1 MIYQTSSFVSMKLT
15 CCISKL
21 HLSTQLPD
29 AMRRD
34 QVHEHQLMMSHQT
47 AIYSQRALLHGMAL
61 GGAQSGDDTV
71 KLLRTVNSERLSV
84 NLGASSNTQQ
94 DSNQGGVNCGDK
106 LKLQG

>member
-71 KLLRTVNSERLSV
+71 KILRTVNSERLSV

-94 DSNQGGVNCGDK
+94 DSNQGEDK

>member
-1 MIYQTSSFVSMKLT
+1 M
-15 CCISKL
+15 
-21 HLSTQLPD
+21 
-29 AMRRD
+29 
-34 QVHEHQLMMSHQT
+34 HEHQLMMSHQT

-94 DSNQGGVNCGDK
+94 DSNQGEDK

>member
-21 HLSTQLPD
+21 HPSTQLPD

-34 QVHEHQLMMSHQT
+34 QVHEQQMMMSHQT
-47 AIYSQRALLHGMAL
+47 VLWGQRALLHGMAL

-71 KLLRTVNSERLSV
+71 KILRTVNSERLSV

-94 DSNQGGVNCGDK
+94 DSNQGEDK

>member
-21 HLSTQLPD
+21 HPSTQLPD
-29 AMRRD
+29 AMMRRD
-34 QVHEHQLMMSHQT
+34 QVHEQQMMMSHQT
-47 AIYSQRALLHGMAL
+47 ALWGQRALLHGMAL

-71 KLLRTVNSERLSV
+71 NILRTVNSERLSV

-94 DSNQGGVNCGDK
+94 DSNQGEDK
-106 LKLQG
+106 LRLQG